1 MFRQWLHA
9 AAITTAAFCGMSA
22 WADVIMEEQ
31 RRKLPARKAVS
42 KPIEV
47 STLRRSPISR
57 AAA

>member
-9 AAITTAAFCGMSA
+9 AAIMTAAFCGMSA
-22 WADVIMEEQ
+22 WADVIMDEQ

-42 KPIEV
+42 KPIEA
-47 STLRRSPISR
+47 SAPRGAAISR